1 VPDLI
6 HVYAGDLLTKARND
20 DGTITVYGKAA
31 GPDLDN
37 DQQIL
42 DPGWLAREMPAW
54 FQQWGN
60 IREMHQAKA
69 IGKAIELDAK
79 DDDYFL
85 TARIVD
91 PDAIRK
97 VEEGVLTGWS
107 VGIKRPRI
115 QRDSRAAGGRV
126 IGGKIV
132 ENSLVDNACNETCKL
147 VLAKVSGADKPG
159 ELEAVE
165 ELHDAGWRVQLEEYL
180 GKAAKVNELLDA
192 GDVDAAEALWQTLQP
207 AYKPDP
213 PEPDALKVLKRF
225 RDRVLPGGFE
235 DGVADLD
242 ELEMLL
248 KRDVSTAERER
259 LAGRGQ
265 AMPGGGFPI
274 ANVADLKNAIRAIG
288 RAKDRAATIAHI
300 KRRARALGRTDLIPD
315 AWKAELPDLAKFTAA
330 DIQGAIKAICDL
342 IVEEARDLGSGDT
355 SELWD
360 ITNLLEAVRCLVTF
374 WQGEAREGT
383 VTPPGEE
390 DDTMPLSLTQ
400 IADLAKAATA
410 DDASDEDKQAWAE
423 MTKALGLAT
432 LPEQIAEAT
441 RTAVEEATKTVETTV
456 DGLADKVADAAKTVV
471 AEATKTVTTTVT
483 GLGERVRKLEGQP
496 LTGGPAR
503 TTTIPDVA
511 KSARADT
518 LRDQAS
524 EYRRLADTLNGDPNG
539 RAGLLTLAEKAER
552 ELAALT

>member
-42 DPGWLAREMPAW
+42 DPAWLAREMPAW

-69 IGKAIELDAK
+69 VGKAIELDAK

-147 VLAKVSGADKPG
+147 VLAKAASAEGPG
-159 ELEAVE
+159 ELEPVE
-165 ELHDAGWRVQLEEYL
+165 ELHEETTLEVLQRYRARAPEEQH
-180 GKAAKVNELLDA
+180 KA
-192 GDVDAAEALWQTLQP
+192 T
-207 AYKPDP
+207 
-213 PEPDALKVLKRF
+213 
-225 RDRVLPGGFE
+225 
-235 DGVADLD
+235 GVADLD
-242 ELEMLL
+242 MLETLV
-248 KRDVSTAERER
+248 KRDVSTAERDR
-259 LAGRGQ
+259 LAGEGK
-265 AMPGGGFPI
+265 AMPGGGYPI
-274 ANVADLKNAIRAIG
+274 ANIADLKDAIRAIG

-300 KRRARALGRTDLIPD
+300 KRRARALGREDLIPD
-315 AWKAELPDLAKFTAA
+315 AWKAALPDLTKFTAA
-330 DIQGAIKAICDL
+330 DIQSAIKAICDL
-342 IVEEARDLGSGDT
+342 IVEEARDLGSGDV

-374 WQGEAREGT
+374 WSGEAREGT
-383 VTPPGEE
+383 VTAPGEGDTE
-390 DDTMPLSLTQ
+390 DTMPLSLTQ

-410 DDASDEDKQAWAE
+410 DDASDEDKAAWAE

-432 LPEQIAEAT
+432 LPEQIAAAT
-441 RTAVEEATKTVETTV
+441 RTAVEEATKTVDDTV
-456 DGLADKVADAAKTVV
+456 AGLAGKVAEATKTVV

-483 GLGERVRKLEGQP
+483 GLGERVRKLEAQP
-496 LTGGPAR
+496 AGGGPAR